1 VPSRYVPRPGDL
13 ISIDSNPQTGREQA
27 KRRPAI
33 VLSPANYNAKA
44 GLALLCPVTS
54 RIKGY
59 PFEVILPS
67 NLKATGAVL
76 VDQLKSLDWQTRS
89 ARYIGPSTEDVVEEI
104 KAKLR
109 ALLGL

>member
-1 VPSRYVPRPGDL
+1 MPPRYIPRVGDL
-13 ISIDSNPQTGREQA
+13 ITIDFDPQTGREEA

-44 GLALLCPVTS
+44 GLALVCPITS

-67 NLKATGAVL
+67 NLKATGAIL
-76 VDQLKSLDWQTRS
+76 VDQIKSLDWQTRS

-104 KAKLR
+104 RARLR

>member
-1 VPSRYVPRPGDL
+1 L
-13 ISIDSNPQTGREQA
+13 ISIDFNPQTGREQA

-44 GLALLCPVTS
+44 GLALVCPITS

-76 VDQLKSLDWQTRS
+76 VDQIKNLDWQTRN

-104 KAKLR
+104 RAKLR

>member
-1 VPSRYVPRPGDL
+1 MPSGYVPRPGDL
-13 ISIDSNPQTGREQA
+13 ISIDFNLQTGREEA

-33 VLSPANYNAKA
+33 VLSAANYNARA
-44 GLALLCPVTS
+44 GLALVCPIAS

-59 PFEVILPS
+59 PFEVILSS

-76 VDQLKSLDWQTRS
+76 VDQIKSLDWRIRN
-89 ARYIGPSTEDVVEEI
+89 ARYIGPAIEDVLEEI
-104 KAKLR
+104 RARLR

>member
-13 ISIDSNPQTGREQA
+13 ISIDFNPQAGREEA
-27 KRRPAI
+27 KRRPGI

-44 GLALLCPVTS
+44 GLALVCPITS

-59 PFEVILPS
+59 PFEVTLPS
-67 NLKATGAVL
+67 KLKATGVVL
-76 VDQLKSLDWQTRS
+76 VDQIKSLDWQTRS
-89 ARYIGPSTEDVVEEI
+89 ARFIGPSTEDVLEEI
-104 KAKLR
+104 RARLR

>member
-1 VPSRYVPRPGDL
+1 VPSRHVPRPGDL
-13 ISIDSNPQTGREQA
+13 ISIDFNPQTGREQA

-33 VLSPANYNAKA
+33 VLSPANSNAKV
-44 GLALLCPVTS
+44 GLALVCPITS

-67 NLKATGAVL
+67 NLKATGAFL
-76 VDQLKSLDWQTRS
+76 VDQIKSLDWQTRS
-89 ARYIGPSTEDVVEEI
+89 VRYIGPSTEDMVEEI
-104 KAKLR
+104 RAKLR